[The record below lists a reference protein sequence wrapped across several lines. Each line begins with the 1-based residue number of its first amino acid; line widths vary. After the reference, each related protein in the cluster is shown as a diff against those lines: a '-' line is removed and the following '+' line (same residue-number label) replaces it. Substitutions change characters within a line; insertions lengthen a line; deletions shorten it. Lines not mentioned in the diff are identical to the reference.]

1 MHLHHLR
8 PAASCVPASA
18 SLCPSTQLLFWAV
31 YETLVLLHIESITA
45 AALRPLHLTCHKPA
59 LSAPRQPTVLV
70 APVQSNQPSLPPV
83 ISRTTTTPAPPIHHI
98 IRHRPSNS
106 SLRFWSCLVWSP
118 FLYLSHLRPPC
129 PLSISLIHPSI
140 ILPCSLSS
148 SLFFSSTRSPCN
160 KPPSLVFTPLLF
172 TVALASRAQPPIA
185 PPKSSA
191 KPPRVRRQRPRGGVP
206 PRQGSTSVSLS
217 DLAALP
223 RLLPS
228 TAQPD
233 EHIVA
238 SYDISN
244 HGAPAP
250 RRRRQRAQRQHVS
263 S

>member
-118 FLYLSHLRPPC
+118 FLYLSHLRPPL
-129 PLSISLIHPSI
+129 PFIHLTHPSI

-148 SLFFSSTRSPCN
+148 SSLQLTPRATNRRRWYLPLSSS
-160 KPPSLVFTPLLF
+160 PLLSHP
-172 TVALASRAQPPIA
+172 ARNRRSRRPSRQPSPHASGASA
-185 PPKSSA
+185 PEAGFLLDKD
-191 KPPRVRRQRPRGGVP
+191 PRPFPYQILLPCHACSHLQHSP
-206 PRQGSTSVSLS
+206 TSTS
-217 DLAALP
+217 
-223 RLLPS
+223 
-228 TAQPD
+228 
-233 EHIVA
+233 
-238 SYDISN
+238 
-244 HGAPAP
+244 
-250 RRRRQRAQRQHVS
+250 
-263 S
+263 